1 VYIYSI
7 SWNIYELVPE
17 FTQHNAQMLY
27 FLTWITKGQKSVYV
41 HTQTPRND
49 SQPWQKNS
57 EDPKLMM
64 TTGGMINQ
72 QETDPLIIP
81 S

>member
-1 VYIYSI
+1 MYSI

-41 HTQTPRND
+41 RNF
-49 SQPWQKNS
+49 SKWQPSLTKNS
-57 EDPKLMM
+57 EDQKLVM
-64 TTGGMINQ
+64 TLWGTIN
-72 QETDPLIIP
+72 
-81 S
+81 